1 MTHSPRPR
9 VVVVDGI
16 PMSALVSQAQNP
28 RAVIVA
34 VHGGATSS
42 AYFDCPGNPHL
53 SLLRTAAARG
63 FTAIALDRPGYG
75 TSAVYSREYS
85 DANRRVAAAF
95 GAVDKIL
102 ADADRG
108 AGLFLVGHSAGCEL
122 ALRMATTRC
131 DVIGVEVA
139 GTGLRYSPTAKAIIS
154 EATVTSRPAGLRDL
168 LWQPLELYPADVLT
182 GALSATGAAY
192 EVEVTANW
200 TRRDFPEIAA
210 RVRVPVG
217 FSVGDHEKVWESTPE
232 AGRDHGTVHRRTAG
246 ARQRNGR
253 QRTQSQRR
261 PDRRQVP
268 PNGVVV
274 HRGTYR
280 GCSGPRS
287 RASGGE
293 LMRVGFIGLGSQG
306 GPMARRITEGGF
318 ETTLWARRQASLEPY
333 ADTPATTASSPA
345 ELAAASDL
353 VCLCVVGDDDVREV
367 LYGGSGVLTGLG
379 EGGIVA
385 IHSTVHPDTCREIA
399 QEAAAQ
405 GVSVIDAPVSG
416 GAPAVEQGSLLVM
429 VGGDEDIAE
438 RCTPVFAT
446 YADPIVYLGPLG
458 SGQNAKILNNLLFS
472 ANLGSAISTLELG
485 ESLGIPRD
493 KLVDVVNRGSAT
505 SKALNSIAIFGGTL
519 DGLAP
524 IAGALLQ
531 KDVRHAASLAAAA
544 SAPEGAVFTAADAA
558 LESMD
563 YRR

>member
-1 MTHSPRPR
+1 
-9 VVVVDGI
+9 
-16 PMSALVSQAQNP
+16 
-28 RAVIVA
+28 
-34 VHGGATSS
+34 
-42 AYFDCPGNPHL
+42 
-53 SLLRTAAARG
+53 
-63 FTAIALDRPGYG
+63 
-75 TSAVYSREYS
+75 
-85 DANRRVAAAF
+85 
-95 GAVDKIL
+95 
-102 ADADRG
+102 
-108 AGLFLVGHSAGCEL
+108 
-122 ALRMATTRC
+122 
-131 DVIGVEVA
+131 
-139 GTGLRYSPTAKAIIS
+139 
-154 EATVTSRPAGLRDL
+154 
-168 LWQPLELYPADVLT
+168 
-182 GALSATGAAY
+182 
-192 EVEVTANW
+192 
-200 TRRDFPEIAA
+200 
-210 RVRVPVG
+210 
-217 FSVGDHEKVWESTPE
+217 
-232 AGRDHGTVHRRTAG
+232 
-246 ARQRNGR
+246 
-253 QRTQSQRR
+253 
-261 PDRRQVP
+261 
-268 PNGVVV
+268 
-274 HRGTYR
+274 
-280 GCSGPRS
+280 
-287 RASGGE
+287 
-293 LMRVGFIGLGSQG
+293 MRVGFIGLGSQG
-306 GPMARRITEGGF
+306 GPMARRIAEGGF

-333 ADTPATTASSPA
+333 ADTPAKTASSPA

-416 GAPAVEQGSLLVM
+416 GAPAVEQGTLLIM
-429 VGGDEDIAE
+429 VGGDEDVAE
-438 RCTPVFAT
+438 RCRPVFAT

-458 SGQNAKILNNLLFS
+458 CGQHAKILNNLLFS

-563 YRR
+563 FRR